1 MTYEKLSKFVT
12 LLRHIQIQ
20 DDNNVN
26 LGVTGRL
33 GCGKSSLTID
43 IAREYVRRYFGEE
56 RFDVEKYIA
65 YNNKDIIEKI
75 HSLPPYSPLI
85 ADEAIRIVWSRD
97 WNKMENKELAKL
109 STQIRTKKLI
119 FFMNIPRLQWI
130 DSMFRTGLL
139 DIWIWVHAN
148 LSPEGKESYAL
159 VFEPDENQGEPDQWH
174 MSTFRKY
181 SKSKRNRIGRFTDI
195 ERLFKMVKNHP
206 CFMDSFKFPK
216 VPKELYER
224 YLLIRNKR
232 AFESTDQYINQ
243 KDAAKILIYNIKH
256 NWIKLNN
263 TIRESRVKRP
273 TNKII
278 SEILAYDPIRK
289 KTMINSGTIQ
299 KWFTEMYGIIPEGEP
314 NKEEKKDEEQKDKDK
329 PDTANESNLGIV
341 KSALA
346 LPSKPEQQPTTS
358 DL

>member
-1 MTYEKLSKFVT
+1 MTYEQLSKFVS
-12 LLRHIQIQ
+12 LLRVIQTK

-33 GCGKSSLTID
+33 GCGKSSLTIQ

-75 HSLPPYSPLI
+75 HSLPEYSPLI

-97 WNKMENKELAKL
+97 WNKMDNKELAKL

-119 FFMNIPRLQWI
+119 FFMNIPRLAWI

-148 LSPEGKESYAL
+148 FTDTGKESHAMI
-159 VFEPDENQGEPDQWH
+159 FEPDENQGEPDQWH
-174 MSTFRKY
+174 MNLFRKF
-181 SKSKRNRIGRFTDI
+181 SKSKKNRVGRFTDI
-195 ERLFKMVKNHP
+195 ERLYKMVKNHP

-216 VPKELYER
+216 VPKDIYDR
-224 YLLIRNKR
+224 YLIIRNKR
-232 AFESTDQYINQ
+232 AFESNEQFIDQ

-256 NWIKLNN
+256 NWKKLNE
-263 TIRESRVKRP
+263 TISESRVKRP

-278 SEILAYDPIRK
+278 SEILSFDPIRK
-289 KTMINSGTIQ
+289 KTMINPATIQ
-299 KWFTEMYGIIPEGEP
+299 TWFTEMYKIIPEETAGD
-314 NKEEKKDEEQKDKDK
+314 KKDEIKDKDK
-329 PDTANESNLGIV
+329 PDPTDESNLGIV

-346 LPSKPEQQPTTS
+346 LPSKPEQQHTTS